1 MRTPVRRV
9 LTIPMMVGLSLSA
22 AACASTSDVDN
33 LQATVSRLQ
42 QEVRTA
48 RQQSEASAKAAAE
61 AQKQAQSAEQ
71 QASVA
76 AKAATSAAERA
87 DRIYQQ
93 FLERR

>member
-1 MRTPVRRV
+1 MGTPVRRV
-9 LTIPMMVGLSLSA
+9 LAVPMLVGLSLSA
-22 AACASTSDVDN
+22 AACASSSEVEN
-33 LQATVSRLQ
+33 LQATIGRLQ

-48 RQQSEASAKAAAE
+48 RQQSEASAKTAAE

-76 AKAATSAAERA
+76 AKAATAAAERA
-87 DRIYQQ
+87 DRVYQQ

>member
-1 MRTPVRRV
+1 M
-9 LTIPMMVGLSLSA
+9 LVGLGLSA
-22 AACASTSDVDN
+22 AGCASTADVES
-33 LQATVSRLQ
+33 LQATIGRLQ
-42 QEVRTA
+42 QEVKTA

-87 DRIYQQ
+87 DRVYQQ